1 MLGVCVC
8 VRISACV
15 RIHSLSLSFA
25 KKEADHLFVVLP
37 RFIQQFSVYK
47 DELTFYVAPAGLIP
61 TMTFLRDHTLTQFK
75 VLMDISGADYPT
87 RSQRFEVNYH
97 LLSIRNNARI
107 RVKTYADEVTPVPT
121 VTSLFRS
128 ADWFERE
135 AWDMYGIFFAGHP
148 DLRRILTD
156 YGFEG
161 HPLRKDFP
169 LTGYTEVRWDEEK
182 KRVVYEPVQLMQA
195 HRNFEPAS
203 AWEQVGEGVSYT
215 PNEYKLVPPKP
226 AEENKEK
233 K

>member
-1 MLGVCVC
+1 MHQSVLVSARALSTTFKVSEQGDKVMLETPYVERANLNPMVKYESMQGPLHDYGSWV
-8 VRISACV
+8 ISA
-15 RIHSLSLSFA
+15 
-25 KKEADHLFVVLP
+25 LP

-47 DELTFYVAPAGLIP
+47 DELTFYVAPSGLIP
-61 TMTFLRDHTLTQFK
+61 TMTFLRDHTNTQFK
-75 VLMDISGADYPT
+75 ALMDISGADYPS

-97 LLSIRNNARI
+97 LLSLRHNARI

-182 KRVVYEPVQLMQA
+182 KRVVYELSLI
-195 HRNFEPAS
+195 HI
-203 AWEQVGEGVSYT
+203 
-215 PNEYKLVPPKP
+215 
-226 AEENKEK
+226 
-233 K
+233 

>member
-1 MLGVCVC
+1 MDKYQSMQGPLHDYGSWV
-8 VRISACV
+8 
-15 RIHSLSLSFA
+15 LS
-25 KKEADHLFVVLP
+25 VLP

-121 VTSLFRS
+121 VTNLFRS